1 MEIQD
6 PIDEYF
12 AAVPRGLESVLAQE
26 LRALGAGELRAAR
39 AGVSFAGPLEVGY
52 RACLWSRTASRVL
65 LVLRRFAAPDEGALY
80 RAVRA
85 MEWEAQLEP
94 AGTLAVDCTQIQSP
108 IRHTHYAALRVKDA
122 VVDRF
127 REGFGM
133 RPSVH
138 LERPD
143 VRIHLHLHHGRGTI
157 SVDLSGGGLHR
168 RGYRGAGVAAPLKE
182 NLAAGILFLA
192 GWPPVAAAGG
202 TLLDPMCGSGTLP
215 VEAGLMAGDIAPGL
229 LREYFGFLGWRGHR
243 PELWARLV
251 QEARARR
258 DRGLAGRVPVIGW
271 DADAGAVRAAR
282 ANVEQ
287 AGLAGHVRI
296 ERRALED
303 AAPPPDVAP
312 GLVVANPP
320 YGERLG
326 EREALIPLY
335 ARLGEV
341 LADRFAGWRAAVLAG
356 NPDLAAHLGLPA
368 RRTRRL
374 YNGPIA
380 CALLELDPSALPT
393 ANPRPFANRLQ
404 KNLRTLGRWA
414 RREGLCCYR
423 LYDADMP
430 EYALAVDVYRS
441 EHAHVHVQEYEAP
454 PTVDPAAAAARL
466 RAALAVIPEVLD
478 VPPERVH
485 LKHRRRQRGARQY
498 LRREARAELHEVVE
512 GGYRLLVNFTDYL
525 DTGLFLDHRLVRALI
540 GRSARDRDFL
550 NLFAYT
556 GTATVYAAG
565 GGARSTTTV
574 DLSKTYLDWARR
586 NLALN
591 GFKGPEH
598 RLVRAD
604 CMSWLEEQGAA
615 RRPRRYGLI
624 FLDPPTFSTS
634 RRMGKSLDVQRD
646 HAALIRMA
654 MKLLA
659 PGGELIFSNNYRKFR
674 MDRQAL
680 AELHIED
687 ITRPTLPKDFARNPR
702 IHNCWRITRP

>member
-1 MEIQD
+1 MDTQE
-6 PIDEYF
+6 PIHEYF

-26 LRALGAGELRAAR
+26 LRSLGGAEVRTGR
-39 AGVSFAGPLEVGY
+39 AGAAFAGPLETGY

-65 LVLRRFAAPDEGALY
+65 LVLQRFSAPDEDALY
-80 RAVRA
+80 RAVRG
-85 MEWEAQLEP
+85 MGWEAQLEP

-108 IRHTHYAALRVKDA
+108 IRHSHYAALRVKDA
-122 VVDRF
+122 IVDRF
-127 REGFGM
+127 REGFGV
-133 RPSVH
+133 RPSVD

-143 VRIHLHLHHGRGTI
+143 LRIHLHLHRDRGTI
-157 SVDLSGGGLHR
+157 GLDLSGGGLHR
-168 RGYRGAGVAAPLKE
+168 RGYRGTGLAAPLKE
-182 NLAAGILFLA
+182 NLAAGILLLA
-192 GWPPVAAAGG
+192 DWPTAAAAGG
-202 TLLDPMCGSGTLP
+202 ALLDPMCGSGTLP
-215 VEAGLMAGDIAPGL
+215 IEAALMAGDIAPGL
-229 LREYFGFLGWRGHR
+229 LREYFGFFGWRGHR

-251 QEARARR
+251 GEARARR
-258 DRGLAGRVPVIGW
+258 DRGLPGLVPVIGW
-271 DADAGAVRAAR
+271 DADPGAVRAAR
-282 ANVEQ
+282 ANVER
-287 AGLAGHVRI
+287 AGLGGRVRI

-312 GLVVANPP
+312 GLVLANPP

-335 ARLGEV
+335 AQLGEV
-341 LADRFAGWRAAVLAG
+341 LADRFCGWRAAVFTG
-356 NPDLAAHLGLPA
+356 NPDLAAHLGLRA
-368 RRTRRL
+368 RRSRRL

-380 CALLELDPSALPT
+380 CALLELDLT
-393 ANPRPFANRLQ
+393 ARPAVDAQAFANRLQ
-404 KNLRTLGRWA
+404 KNVRALGRWA

-430 EYALAVDVYRS
+430 EYAVAVDIYRS
-441 EHAHVHVQEYEAP
+441 EHTHVHVQEYEAP

-466 RAALAVIPEVLD
+466 RAALVVIPELLD

-485 LKHRRRQRGARQY
+485 LKRRQRQRGARQY
-498 LRREARAELHEVVE
+498 QRCEARGELHQVVE

-525 DTGLFLDHRLVRALI
+525 DTGLFLDHRLIRALI

-574 DLSKTYLDWARR
+574 DMSKTYLDWARR

-591 GFKGPEH
+591 GFGGPEH
-598 RLVRAD
+598 RLVHAD
-604 CMSWLEEQGAA
+604 CLAWLEEQGAA
-615 RRPRRYGLI
+615 RHPRRYGLI

-634 RRMGKSLDVQRD
+634 KRMGKSLDVQRD
-646 HAALIRMA
+646 HPALIGMT

-680 AELHIED
+680 AEFHIED